1 MAAKYGIDFGTITI
15 KIYKKNTGLIFDAKN
30 IIAIADGKKVIAT
43 GDEAYEMYGK
53 APSNI
58 EVTFP
63 VKSGVIADINNMRSL
78 LDAILE
84 KLTKDHGRIT
94 GADFIITAP
103 TDITEVEKKAF
114 ADLINSS
121 SAKPKSVRIVE
132 RPIAAGLGA
141 GLNITEAN
149 GVMMV
154 DIGGDTT
161 EISVL
166 SLGGIVLSRLIPVG
180 GNAFDEDIITSVKKK
195 FNLVIG
201 SKTAEKIKKELAMAV
216 NPDPEATIKVFGRDV
231 VTGLP
236 TEKEI
241 DAVFVHESIEEHLR
255 QILDAVRIV
264 LERTPPEISSDII
277 DSGVYIC
284 GGSALIKKLDELLNN
299 ETELKIN
306 ICDDPVNTI
315 ARGLGKII
323 EDSSFDTLA
332 YELSQP
338 RYKDI

>member
-15 KIYKKNTGLIFDAKN
+15 KIYRKNTGLVYDAKN
-30 IIAIADGKKVIAT
+30 IIAVADGKKVIAT
-43 GDEAYEMYGK
+43 GDEAFEMLGK
-53 APSNI
+53 APANI

-63 VKSGVIADINNMRSL
+63 VKCGVIADINNMRSL
-78 LDAILE
+78 LNAILDNMSE
-84 KLTKDHGRIT
+84 KYGRVS
-94 GADFIITAP
+94 GSEFVITAP

-114 ADLINSS
+114 ADLITSS
-121 SAKPKSVRIVE
+121 NAKPKSVRIVE
-132 RPIAAGLGA
+132 RPVAAGLGA

-154 DIGGDTT
+154 DIGADTT

-166 SLGGIVLSRLIPVG
+166 SLGGIVLSRMIPVG
-180 GNAFDEDIITSVKKK
+180 GNSFDEDIVTNVKKK
-195 FNLVIG
+195 YNLIIG
-201 SKTAEKIKKELAMAV
+201 SKTAEKIKKELATAV
-216 NPDPEATIKVFGRDV
+216 DPDPNATIKVFGRDV

-241 DAVFVHESIEEHLR
+241 DAVFVHDSISEHLR

-277 DSGVYIC
+277 ESGIYVC
-284 GGSALIKKLDELLNN
+284 GGSALIKNLDKLINI
-299 ETELKIN
+299 ETELNIN
-306 ICDDPVNTI
+306 ICEDPVNTV
-315 ARGLGKII
+315 ALGLGKII
-323 EDSSFDTLA
+323 EDSSLDPLA

-338 RYKDI
+338 RYKD